1 MLRLEPHFWQTWWFT
16 CLMAMTSI
24 GLVGGT
30 ARYATRRRM
39 QRKLARLEQQ
49 NAIERERA
57 RIARDM
63 HDELGAKL
71 TYISFQ
77 GATAARNLANPAART
92 QIEKMARTARELVS
106 SLDEIVWAVDPGNDS
121 LENFASYVYRFAS
134 EFFEN
139 TPVRCQFSLPTKLP
153 SIRIATDVRHNLF
166 LAVKE
171 VLNNTL
177 KHAQATRIE
186 LAISATDKQ
195 LAIVMADDGQ
205 GMPAAIPPET
215 DAYRRTGHGLTNIQ
229 ERLTG
234 IGGSVQIETSPG
246 RGTKVWLR
254 VPLPPAGELVMRT

>member
-1 MLRLEPHFWQTWWFT
+1 
-16 CLMAMTSI
+16 
-24 GLVGGT
+24 
-30 ARYATRRRM
+30 M

-49 NAIERERA
+49 NAVERERA

-63 HDELGAKL
+63 HDELGARL

-77 GATAARNLANPAART
+77 GATATRNLANPAAAQK

-121 LENFASYVYRFAS
+121 LENLASYIYRFAS

-153 SIRIATDVRHNLF
+153 TIRIATDVRHNLF

-177 KHAQATRIE
+177 KHAEATRIE
-186 LAISATDKQ
+186 LTVSATAEQ
-195 LAIVMADDGQ
+195 LTIVMADDGQ
-205 GMPAAIPPET
+205 GITTAAKSET
-215 DAYRRTGHGLTNIQ
+215 DSPRRTGHGLINIQ
-229 ERLTG
+229 QRITG
-234 IGGSVQIETSPG
+234 IGGSVQIETSLG
-246 RGTKVWLR
+246 HGTKVWLR
-254 VPLPPAGELVMRT
+254 VPLHAAQELVMRT